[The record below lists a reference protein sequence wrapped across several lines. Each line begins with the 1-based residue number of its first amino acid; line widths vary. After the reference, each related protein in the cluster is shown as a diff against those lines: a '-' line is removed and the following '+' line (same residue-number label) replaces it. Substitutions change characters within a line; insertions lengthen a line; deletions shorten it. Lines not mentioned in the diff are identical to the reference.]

1 MRELGNHLWQSTLFA
16 AAAAICCWMLRG
28 NRARVRYWIWLA
40 SSLKFAVPFAMLISL
55 GAQWQK
61 PDRSTVQVPVM
72 SALRVE
78 GITRSFA
85 PVAAALPHSP
95 RAARRDWRPAVLG
108 GMWLAGV
115 LLIAGRWGRRWAE
128 LNGLRRAAKQVAL
141 EFPIPV
147 LATRAAIEP
156 GVFGI
161 VRPVLLL
168 PEGLM
173 DRLDGQQVAAILSH
187 ERCHVRSRDN
197 LMGALHM
204 AVAALFWFHPA
215 MWWIGRRLME
225 ERERACDEAVLAEG
239 SRPEVYAQGIVG
251 VCRFYA
257 TSGLPCASGVTGA
270 DLKKRIREIMASRA
284 SLRMTFGRK
293 LVLAGACAAA
303 AGIPVAI
310 GFLRAQTLPPA
321 PAYSY
326 DVVSVHKADPKEM
339 SSRLGPGPQGGM
351 SAVNVT
357 VLSLMMF
364 AYDVRESQFIDVPG
378 WVKSERFD
386 VSFTP
391 DKPEPGILKAPGS
404 FRTLQSTFDRHRQRM
419 QAVLRD
425 RFGLVLRSETRE
437 LPMYALVVAK
447 GGPKLGVPEDANAG
461 PNMRA
466 NRGEI
471 TAQSA
476 YLKMLT
482 DTLSMLLGRFV
493 ANATGLDGPYDFKLQ
508 WTPDPSQLTGK
519 AAVPDSPPIS
529 DEDNQTSIF
538 TALTEQLGLRLESR
552 KGPVPVF
559 VVEKVERPGEN

>member
-1 MRELGNHLWQSTLFA
+1 LFA
-16 AAAAICCWMLRG
+16 AAAAICCRLLRR
-28 NRARVRYWIWLA
+28 NNARVRYWIWLA
-40 SSLKFAVPFAMLISL
+40 ASLKFAVPFALLVPL
-55 GAQWQK
+55 GTSWQR
-61 PDRSTVQVPVM
+61 PAASTVRAPLV

-78 GITRSFA
+78 EVTRSFA
-85 PVAAALPHSP
+85 PVPASM
-95 RAARRDWRPAVLG
+95 RTGPAVRPG
-108 GMWLAGV
+108 WWPGVPAAIWLAGV
-115 LLIAGRWGRRWAE
+115 LLIAGRWGRRWAV
-128 LNGLRRAAKQVAL
+128 LNKLRRAATEVAL
-141 EFPIPV
+141 DFPIPV
-147 LATRAAIEP
+147 LATPAAIEP

-173 DRLDGQQVAAILSH
+173 DRLDGQQLASILAH
-187 ERCHVRSRDN
+187 ELCHVRSLDN
-197 LMGALHM
+197 LTGALHM
-204 AVAALFWFHPA
+204 SIAALFWFHPA
-215 MWWIGRRLME
+215 VWWIGRRLIE
-225 ERERACDEAVLAEG
+225 ERERACDEAVLVEG
-239 SRPEVYAQGIVG
+239 SRPEIYAQGIVS

-257 TSGLPCASGVTGA
+257 ASALPCASGVTGA
-270 DLKKRIREIMASRA
+270 DLKKRIREIMTSRA
-284 SLRMTFGRK
+284 SLRMTFARK
-293 LVLAGACAAA
+293 LMLAGTCAAA
-303 AGIPVAI
+303 AALPVAI

-321 PAYSY
+321 PAYTY

-339 SSRLGPGPQGGM
+339 SSRLGPGPRGGM

-357 VLSLMMF
+357 AFSLMMF

-391 DKPEPGILKAPGS
+391 DKPEPGIQPQH
-404 FRTLQSTFDRHRQRM
+404 FRELQSTFNRHRQRM

-437 LPMYALVVAK
+437 LPLYALVVAK
-447 GGPKLGVPEDANAG
+447 GGSKLRVPDDANAG

-471 TAQSA
+471 TGQSA

-482 DTLSMLLGRFV
+482 DTLSMFLGRFV
-493 ANATGLDGPYDFKLQ
+493 ANETGLDGPYDFKLQ

-519 AAVPDSPPIS
+519 AAVPDAPPAT
-529 DEDNQTSIF
+529 DEDQTSIF